1 VRGFGIGL
9 PRSWWLRREG
19 CGTPCRR
26 RSGSGTGFRA
36 YACRFVALCTP
47 VQPKSWGPLSRPPPP
62 PRPFS
67 KPEGRRRAPPP
78 GVPAGSPGPTV
89 PPDPPDPTSRTL
101 PQAFL
106 SEWPVPRLLAALGAP
121 SLTDAQIAVVTTV
134 VTRVFSA
141 AAVASDPS
149 DDAVEGFQRAAQA
162 PDFRFRRLAVECAGA
177 ALRTAGPPQQPA
189 APSPTCWPCAW
200 GG

>member
-1 VRGFGIGL
+1 
-9 PRSWWLRREG
+9 
-19 CGTPCRR
+19 
-26 RSGSGTGFRA
+26 
-36 YACRFVALCTP
+36 VALCTP
-47 VQPKSWGPLSRPPPP
+47 VQPKSWGPLSRTPTP

-78 GVPAGSPGPTV
+78 GDPAGSPGPTV

-177 ALRTAGPPQQPA
+177 ALRTAGPPA
-189 APSPTCWPCAW
+189 AA
-200 GG
+200 GGALPDLLAVCVGGLADEDTGVGAAATECLLKMGEQRGEGRPRG